1 MVGANN
7 FVGKNV
13 FPYFVFINNKTTRLN
28 YIKLTNEVKS
38 CENKLI
44 KLSKDYYEKKD
55 IQLNG
60 LPNKITDD
68 IKIFLDYK

>member
-44 KLSKDYYEKKD
+44 KLSKDY
-55 IQLNG
+55 
-60 LPNKITDD
+60 
-68 IKIFLDYK
+68 